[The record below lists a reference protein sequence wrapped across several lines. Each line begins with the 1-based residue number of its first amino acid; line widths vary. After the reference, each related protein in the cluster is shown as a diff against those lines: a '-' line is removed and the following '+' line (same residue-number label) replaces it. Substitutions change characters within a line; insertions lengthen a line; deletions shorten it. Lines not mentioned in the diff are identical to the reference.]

1 MKSFWRGLL
10 ALVLIV
16 SLAFNGAMY
25 CALKERANAQ
35 AKLTD
40 ERDESLR
47 RAEETEKQLGEQRSA
62 AGEAQAQLALVQE
75 TLTRREAQLDE
86 LNVSLGQAVEG
97 EQALKEALSD
107 RQAEI
112 EDFRRQ
118 VEALEAQCLS
128 LSQERDAQAAL
139 AQSAETLQADNDGL
153 NARLAE
159 LEKQLEESSFGQE
172 DRVQAI
178 AELQKQL
185 TERLESELTRAEEK
199 NAGQAVLIQESGQR
213 EQQALA
219 QAQDL
224 QAQLDALEMQLTQA
238 EENYGG
244 ASATLSEQEA
254 ALESARQ
261 EIAALEKAS
270 EEDQALLAEQKGQ
283 LDALTRQ
290 AEDWAQEKARL
301 EQENQTLT
309 GQLAEKDA
317 PLTFTGREIALTL
330 TLPEGM
336 LAAEY
341 QGAVYLSRQ
350 EMQGVIREIPV
361 PGSLEE
367 FGVEQALS
375 LVLDELFAPDELPP
389 VTDLPGGYRFPG
401 PESDAGHSEVC
412 VLQHGTSLLYLRL
425 EGPDSARLTETVDAL
440 LADLA

>member
-1 MKSFWRGLL
+1 M
-10 ALVLIV
+10 
-16 SLAFNGAMY
+16 
-25 CALKERANAQ
+25 
-35 AKLTD
+35 
-40 ERDESLR
+40 
-47 RAEETEKQLGEQRSA
+47 
-62 AGEAQAQLALVQE
+62 
-75 TLTRREAQLDE
+75 
-86 LNVSLGQAVEG
+86 NVSLGQAVEG

-139 AQSAETLQADNDGL
+139 AQSAETQQADNDGL

-185 TERLESELTRAEEK
+185 TERGELLAQAQAEYERLESELTRAEEK

-290 AEDWAQEKARL
+290 A
-301 EQENQTLT
+301 
-309 GQLAEKDA
+309 
-317 PLTFTGREIALTL
+317 
-330 TLPEGM
+330 
-336 LAAEY
+336 
-341 QGAVYLSRQ
+341 
-350 EMQGVIREIPV
+350 
-361 PGSLEE
+361 
-367 FGVEQALS
+367 
-375 LVLDELFAPDELPP
+375 
-389 VTDLPGGYRFPG
+389 
-401 PESDAGHSEVC
+401 
-412 VLQHGTSLLYLRL
+412 
-425 EGPDSARLTETVDAL
+425 
-440 LADLA
+440 